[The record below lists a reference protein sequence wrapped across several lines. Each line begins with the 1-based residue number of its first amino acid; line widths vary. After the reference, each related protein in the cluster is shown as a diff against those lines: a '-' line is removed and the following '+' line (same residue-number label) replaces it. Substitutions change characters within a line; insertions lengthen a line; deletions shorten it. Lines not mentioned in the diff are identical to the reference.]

1 MAEAIRYVFESCKEQ
16 GRTALVAYTV
26 AGYPHPSCTPDVLL
40 GFEKAGVDIIEL
52 GIPFTDPLADGPSIA
67 SAHFASLKH
76 GVDLDMCFE
85 FVAQARRKGLRAPVV
100 LMGYYNPIYQYG
112 ELDVCRK
119 TKECGANG
127 FIIVDLPPEE
137 ATTFLEGCRTE
148 KLSYVPLIT
157 PTTTEQRIQ
166 HLAKVADSFLYVVSR
181 SGVTGVQAAL
191 DSNLS
196 ALLTRVRSNLQV
208 AGGRQLP
215 IAVGFGISTN
225 QQFLEVG
232 TQADGVVV
240 GSCIIQLLKNSENP
254 TAQEASEMITKVE
267 CFLKELKKPDS
278 TGQLKAKALPEVAEA
293 KLLAPQSTDSLRF
306 GEFGGQYV
314 PEALM
319 GCLMELEGVYQTA
332 KQDPAFWEEFK
343 SYYPFISRP
352 SNLHRANRLS
362 DHCGGA
368 SIWLKREDLN
378 HTGAHKI
385 NNALGQA
392 LLARRLGKKRIIAET
407 GAGQHGVATATV
419 CAHFGLECI
428 IYMGAEDVR
437 RQALN
442 VFRIRLLGAKVVP
455 VESGSCTLKDAV
467 NEAMRDW
474 VSNVNSTHYIVGSA
488 IGPHP
493 FPTLVRDF
501 QAVIGQETRSQ
512 MLESTGKLPDAVVA
526 CVGGGSN
533 AIGMFYPFIQ
543 DEEVQLIGVEAAG
556 SGVDT
561 ECHSA
566 TLTKGTPGVFHG
578 ARTYLLQ
585 DKKGQ
590 ITPTHSISAG
600 LDYPGVGPEHCFLKD
615 AGRAKYVWADDAQ
628 ALQGFRLLSQF
639 EGIIPALETSH
650 AVYIAMEMAKALP
663 SDKNIVICVSG
674 RGDKDVQLVAEALP
688 KLGPKIDW
696 DLRFETFE

>member
-1 MAEAIRYVFESCKEQ
+1 MLISA
-16 GRTALVAYTV
+16 
-26 AGYPHPSCTPDVLL
+26 
-40 GFEKAGVDIIEL
+40 

-67 SAHFASLKH
+67 EAHFAALKH
-76 GVDLDMCFE
+76 EVDINMCFE
-85 FVAQARRKGLRAPVV
+85 FVAQARQRGLRAPVV

-112 ELDVCRK
+112 ELEFCRK
-119 TKECGANG
+119 TRECGANG
-127 FIIVDLPPEE
+127 FIVVDLPPEE
-137 ATTFLEGCRTE
+137 ATTFLSGCKSEG
-148 KLSYVPLIT
+148 LSYVPLIT
-157 PTTTEQRIQ
+157 PTTTVQRIQ
-166 HLAKVADSFLYVVSR
+166 HLAKIADSFLYIVSR
-181 SGVTGVQAAL
+181 SGVTGVQATL

-196 ALLTRVRSNLQV
+196 ALLTRVRSNLQA

-240 GSCIIQLLKNSENP
+240 GSCVIQQLKSSTHP
-254 TAQEASEMITKVE
+254 TPQEATALVSKVE
-267 CFLKELKKPDS
+267 CFLRELKKPDPS
-278 TGQLKAKALPEVAEA
+278 GQAQAKPLPTIADVQ
-293 KLLAPQSTDSLRF
+293 LLAPQSTESLRF
-306 GEFGGQYV
+306 GEYGGQYV
-314 PEALM
+314 PEAIM
-319 GCLMELEGVYQTA
+319 GCLLELEEVYNVA
-332 KQDPAFWEEFK
+332 KQDPTFWEEFK
-343 SYYPFISRP
+343 SFYPFISRP
-352 SNLHRANRLS
+352 SSLHRANRLS
-362 DHCGGA
+362 EHCGGA

-455 VESGSCTLKDAV
+455 VESGSSTLKDAV

-474 VSNVNSTHYIVGSA
+474 VTNVASTHYIIGSA

-512 MLESTGKLPDAVVA
+512 MLEFAGCLPDAVVA

-533 AIGMFYPFIQ
+533 AIGIFYPFVE
-543 DEEVQLIGVEAAG
+543 DKSVQLIGVEAAG

-585 DKKGQ
+585 DSKGQ

-615 AGRAKYVWADDAQ
+615 IGRAKYVWADDAQ
-628 ALQGFRLLSQF
+628 AMQGFRAMSQL

-650 AVYIAMEMAKALP
+650 AIYTAMEMAKTLP
-663 SDKNIVICVSG
+663 SDKHIVICVSG

-688 KLGPKIDW
+688 KLGPKINW